1 MLLEHLPL
9 TMPDPQAVQSM
20 FARIAGRYDLLN
32 RTLSMG
38 IDQRWRRRVLA
49 EAGALDGA
57 SVVDL
62 CCGTG
67 DLALLFGAAGA
78 RVVGAD
84 FTFEM
89 VARAPGKRAAEQQAV
104 FVQGDALALP
114 VGDDHVDV
122 ASVAFGIRNVA
133 DRRACMREMRRVV
146 RPGGRVL
153 ILEFTTPRGRIFGAA
168 YKAYFTRILPRIG
181 GMVSGDRGAYEY
193 LPATVMAW
201 PSPQELADEMEA
213 EGLTNVRFERLS
225 GGIACLH
232 VADVPH

>member
-1 MLLEHLPL
+1 
-9 TMPDPQAVQSM
+9 MPDPQAVESM

-38 IDQRWRRRVLA
+38 IDQRWRKRVLA
-49 EAGALDGA
+49 QAGELEGA
-57 SVVDL
+57 RVADL

-67 DLALLFGAAGA
+67 DLALLFASRGA

-84 FTFEM
+84 FTLPM
-89 VARAPGKRAAEQQAV
+89 VARAPAKRKPQHETSV
-104 FVQGDALALP
+104 FVQGDALRMPLAT
-114 VGDDHVDV
+114 DSMDA

-133 DRRACMREMRRVV
+133 DRRACMAEMARIV
-146 RPGGRVL
+146 RPGGKVL
-153 ILEFTTPRGRIFGAA
+153 ILEFTTPKGRIFGGA

-193 LPATVMAW
+193 LPATVLAW
-201 PSPQELADEMEA
+201 PSPEELAGEMEQ
-213 EGLTNVRFERLS
+213 EGLANARFERMT

-232 VADVPH
+232 VAEVPEPAA